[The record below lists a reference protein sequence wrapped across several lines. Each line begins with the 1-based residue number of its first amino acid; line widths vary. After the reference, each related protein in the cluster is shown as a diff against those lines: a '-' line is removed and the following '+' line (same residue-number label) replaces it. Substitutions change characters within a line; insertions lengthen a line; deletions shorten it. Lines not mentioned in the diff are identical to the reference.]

1 MLYIPAWIKLGVQL
15 KLPVPLP
22 LSINVA
28 PLGSDDVVKVG
39 VVASGSV
46 AETENA
52 RFIFSVVDC
61 APIAVST
68 GDWLPASLIVMET
81 ISLSPA
87 LLSSMAENITK

>member
-1 MLYIPAWIKLGVQL
+1 MGVQL
-15 KLPVPLP
+15 KLPLPLP
-22 LSINVA
+22 LSTNVA
-28 PLGSDDVVKVG
+28 PLGSVDVDKVG

-46 AETENA
+46 AATANA

-61 APIAVST
+61 APIDVST

-87 LLSSMAENITK
+87 LLSSIAENITK